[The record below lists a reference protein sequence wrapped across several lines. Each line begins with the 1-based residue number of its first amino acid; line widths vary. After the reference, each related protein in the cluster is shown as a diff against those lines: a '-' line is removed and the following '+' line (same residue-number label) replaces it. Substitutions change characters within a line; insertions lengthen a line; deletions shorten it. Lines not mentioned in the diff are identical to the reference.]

1 MNLTNIGHRVRIYV
15 DMSVYY
21 SPRSSLRDS
30 VVNSVW
36 NSVRDSV
43 WNSVWFYISISI
55 QEQYEYN

>member
-43 WNSVWFYISISI
+43 WFYISISI